1 MPLRF
6 EVGAAE
12 DGRRLDRFLADRDRR
27 FSRTAWQRAVAA
39 GRVTVDGRPVTT
51 EAYRVRP
58 GQVVEAEPPEEAGPP
73 VALVHEPAP
82 VPVPIRFQDAHLL
95 VVAKPRGLVV
105 HPAAGHWHQTLV
117 QALWPAIRGDA
128 GDPLRPGVVHRLD
141 KDTTGLM
148 LVARSAEVR
157 RRLSEAL
164 AARRIE
170 RRYWALVHGVPRW
183 PTGRVEA
190 PLGRHPRWRQRMAVV
205 PEGRPAATEYT
216 VLAHWSQYSW
226 LELRLET
233 GRTHQIRVHLAHLG
247 HPVVGDATYGRPD
260 PMTPVGQA
268 LHAFCLAFT
277 HPVAGIRIT
286 CVEPWP
292 ADWERL
298 LARLGPPADG
308 ALPEVGIGAVAEA
321 GADAAGGGR

>member
-6 EVGAAE
+6 EVTAQEA
-12 DGRRLDRFLADRDRR
+12 GRRLDRLLADRDGR
-27 FSRTAWQRAVAA
+27 FSRTAWQRAVAG
-39 GRVTVDGRPVTT
+39 GRVTVDGRPVTA
-51 EAYRVRP
+51 EAFLVRA
-58 GQVVEAEPPEEAGPP
+58 GQIVEAEPPEEAGPP
-73 VALVHEPAP
+73 VALTHEPVP

-105 HPAAGHWHQTLV
+105 HPAAGHWHHTLV

-170 RRYWALVHGVPRW
+170 RRYWAVVHGVPRW
-183 PTGRVEA
+183 PAGRVEA
-190 PLGRHPRWRQRMAVV
+190 PLGRHPRARQRMAVV
-205 PEGRPAATEYT
+205 PDGRPAATLYT
-216 VLAHWSQYSW
+216 VLARWDQYSW
-226 LELRLET
+226 LELGLET

-247 HPVVGDATYGRPD
+247 HPVVGDPAYGRPD
-260 PMTPVGQA
+260 LMTPVGQA
-268 LHAFCLAFT
+268 LHAFCLTFT
-277 HPVAGIRIT
+277 HPVTGVRIT
-286 CVEPWP
+286 CLEPWP
-292 ADWERL
+292 ADWEPL
-298 LARLGPPADG
+298 LGRLGPPR
-308 ALPEVGIGAVAEA
+308 EGAVPEAGITGVATAEA
-321 GADAAGGGR
+321 EP